1 MDTIVLKFG
10 GSSLSDNLNLN
21 IVAKKVIELKEEG
34 NRIICVVSAQGKTTD
49 NLIKEAKEL
58 SAVPNEREMDALLS
72 TGEQISAS
80 KLAILLTMLGYK
92 AISLTGWQAG
102 IYTNS
107 DYQSSKIMNIDVTR
121 INKELDKGKIV
132 VVTGFQGVDEKQNI
146 TTLGRGGSD
155 TTAVAIA
162 AAVKANHCY
171 IFSDVDGVYTADPRD
186 VKLAHKL
193 NSISYEEMSY
203 ISGEGAKVL
212 HDRCVELAEKY
223 NMPIIAACTF
233 NKNKGTEIANSSDEI
248 NEMKADNSNEKH
260 LNNKGCM
267 EETAIKSIIKNDNI
281 LIVQIKDNKNPFD
294 LLKKLIKNKIKIGK
308 YSYEDH
314 KLCFTINKENRA
326 KLEKLLDKESGHT
339 SIKSVTKISLI
350 GSGIS
355 NHLEILEIVLKTLE
369 EIRDNIID
377 IDISACKI
385 SILFDTIIDIK
396 YMNNMHNNLL
406 EKNFI

>member
-10 GSSLSDNLNLN
+10 GSSVSDNINLN
-21 IVAKKVIELKEEG
+21 IVAKKIIELKEEG
-34 NRIICVVSAQGKTTD
+34 NNIICVVSAQGKTTD

-72 TGEQISAS
+72 TGEQVSAS
-80 KLAILLTMLGYK
+80 KLAILLNMLGHK

-107 DYQSSKIMNIDVTR
+107 DYQSSKIINIDVTR
-121 INKELDKGKIV
+121 INKELNQGKIV
-132 VVTGFQGVDEKQNI
+132 IVTGFQGVDERENI

-162 AAVKANHCY
+162 AAIKAKHCY

-212 HDRCVELAEKY
+212 HDRCVELAEKF

-233 NKNKGTEIANSSDEI
+233 NKNKGTEIAD
-248 NEMKADNSNEKH
+248 
-260 LNNKGCM
+260 CM
-267 EETAIKSIIKNDNI
+267 EETIIKSIIKNDNI
-281 LIVQIKDNKNPFD
+281 LTIQIDGINNQFE
-294 LLKKLIKNKIKIGK
+294 LLKKLTKNNIKIGK
-308 YSYEDH
+308 YNFENG
-314 KLCFTINKENRA
+314 KLTFTINKEKRA
-326 KLEKLLDKESGHT
+326 KLEKILDKEKGQT
-339 SIKSVTKISLI
+339 TIKSVTKISI
-350 GSGIS
+350 VGSGIS
-355 NHLEILEIVLKTLE
+355 NHMEILETVLKVLE
-369 EIRDNIID
+369 EIKDNIID
-377 IDISACKI
+377 IDVSACKI
-385 SILFDTIIDIK
+385 SVLFDSIIETK
-396 YMNNMHNNLL
+396 YLNELHNSLL
-406 EKNFI
+406 EKKYI

>member
-10 GSSLSDNLNLN
+10 GSSVSDNINLN
-21 IVAKKVIELKEEG
+21 IVAKKIIELKEEG
-34 NRIICVVSAQGKTTD
+34 NNIICVVSAQGKTTD
-49 NLIKEAKEL
+49 KLIKEAKEL
-58 SAVPNEREMDALLS
+58 SAVPNEREMDSLLS

-80 KLAILLTMLGYK
+80 KLAILLIMLGHK

-107 DYQSSKIMNIDVTR
+107 DYQSSKIVEIDVTR
-121 INKELDKGKIV
+121 INKELEQGKIV
-132 VVTGFQGVDEKQNI
+132 IVTGFQGVDDKQNI

-162 AAVKANHCY
+162 AAVKAKHCY

-233 NKNKGTEIANSSDEI
+233 NKNKGTKIKD
-248 NEMKADNSNEKH
+248 
-260 LNNKGCM
+260 CM
-267 EETAIKSIIKNDNI
+267 EETIIKSIIKNDNI
-281 LIVQIKDNKNPFD
+281 IYIQVDGINNQLE
-294 LLKKLIKNKIKIGK
+294 LLRKLIKNNIKIGK
-308 YSYEDH
+308 YNYENG
-314 KLCFTINKENRA
+314 KLKFTINKEKRA
-326 KLEKLLDKESGHT
+326 KLEKILDKEKGET
-339 SIKSVTKISLI
+339 SIKSVTKISI
-350 GSGIS
+350 VGSGIS
-355 NHLEILEIVLKTLE
+355 NHMEILDSALKVLE
-369 EIRDNIID
+369 EVTDNIID
-377 IDISACKI
+377 IDVSACKI
-385 SILFDTIIDIK
+385 SILFDNIIETK
-396 YMNNMHNNLL
+396 YLNDLHDSLL
-406 EKNFI
+406 EKKYI